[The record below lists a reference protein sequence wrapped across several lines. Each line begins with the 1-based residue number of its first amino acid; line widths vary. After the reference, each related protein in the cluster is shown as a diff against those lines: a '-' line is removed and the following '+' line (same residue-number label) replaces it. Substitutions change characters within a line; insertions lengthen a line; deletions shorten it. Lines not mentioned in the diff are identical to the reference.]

1 MMPLVLEAI
10 GLTKVFRGGDG
21 QPLTILSGLD
31 LSLERGEF
39 VAIVGESGAGKSTLL
54 HILGALDRPTDGD
67 VRLGGVSYHALPPA
81 GLASVRNARMGFVF
95 QFHHLLR
102 EFSALENVMMPM
114 LIRGDSPERARTGA
128 AEILERVG
136 LADRLAHRPGQLS
149 GGEQQ
154 RVALA
159 RAVVNDP
166 AVILADEPSGNLD
179 HRNSERLHELLHE
192 IVREQETSLIVVT
205 HDRHLAGRADR
216 IMAMEDGTLAPLAG
230 VEAIP

>member
-1 MMPLVLEAI
+1 MPPVLEAI

-21 QPLTILSGLD
+21 QPLTILAGVD

-54 HILGALDRPTDGD
+54 HLLGALDRPTDGD
-67 VRLGGVSYHALPPA
+67 IRLGGVSYHDLPPA
-81 GLASVRNARMGFVF
+81 GLAAVRNARIGFVF

-102 EFSALENVMMPM
+102 EFSAIENVMMPL
-114 LIRGDSPERARTGA
+114 LIRGDSQESARSSA
-128 AEILERVG
+128 ADILDRVG
-136 LADRLAHRPGQLS
+136 LTERLTHRPGQLS

-179 HRNSERLHELLHE
+179 HRNSERLHQLLHQ
-192 IVREQETSLIVVT
+192 IVREQETSLVVVT
-205 HDRHLAGRADR
+205 HDRQLAGRADR
-216 IMAMEDGTLAPLAG
+216 IMAMEDGILVPLAG

>member
-1 MMPLVLEAI
+1 MPPVLEAI

-21 QPLTILSGLD
+21 QPLTILAGVD

-54 HILGALDRPTDGD
+54 HLLGALDRPTEGD
-67 VRLGGVSYHALPPA
+67 IRLGGVSYHDLPPA
-81 GLASVRNARMGFVF
+81 GLAAVRNARIGFVF

-102 EFSALENVMMPM
+102 EFSAIENVMMPL
-114 LIRGDSPERARTGA
+114 LIRGDSQESARSSA
-128 AEILERVG
+128 ADILDRVG
-136 LADRLAHRPGQLS
+136 LTERLTHRPGQLS

-179 HRNSERLHELLHE
+179 HRNSERLHQLLHQ
-192 IVREQETSLIVVT
+192 IVREQKTSLVVVT
-205 HDRHLAGRADR
+205 HDRQLAGRADR
-216 IMAMEDGTLAPLAG
+216 IMAMEDGILVPLAG
-230 VEAIP
+230 VEAIS

>member
-1 MMPLVLEAI
+1 MPPVLEAI

-21 QPLTILSGLD
+21 QPLTILAGVD

-54 HILGALDRPTDGD
+54 HLLGALDRPTDGD
-67 VRLGGVSYHALPPA
+67 IRLGGVSYHDLPPA
-81 GLASVRNARMGFVF
+81 GLAAVRNARIGFVF

-102 EFSALENVMMPM
+102 EFSAIENVMMPL
-114 LIRGDSPERARTGA
+114 LIRGDSQESARSSA
-128 AEILERVG
+128 ADILDRVG
-136 LADRLAHRPGQLS
+136 LTERLAHRPGQLS

-179 HRNSERLHELLHE
+179 HRNSERLHQLLHQ
-192 IVREQETSLIVVT
+192 IVREQKTSLVVVT
-205 HDRHLAGRADR
+205 HDRQLAGRADR
-216 IMAMEDGTLAPLAG
+216 IMAMEDGILVPLAG
-230 VEAIP
+230 VEAIS